1 MLQLLLGLGAVAM
14 TVSLVRAVWTAG
26 AARSL
31 LYLLAALAPM
41 SLTYFGWNDT
51 EGGMWVAWP
60 YYVVATAVLARQ
72 LTLLSRRLPA
82 ATRREQVATWATPA
96 TPTAP
101 AAARF
106 I

>member
-1 MLQLLLGLGAVAM
+1 MLQILLGLGAVAM

-31 LYLLAALAPM
+31 LYMLAALAPM
-41 SLTYFGWNDT
+41 ALTYIGWNDA

-60 YYVVATAVLARQ
+60 YYAVATAVLARQ
-72 LTLLSRRLPA
+72 LMLLSTRLPA
-82 ATRREQVATWATPA
+82 ATRREQIATWA

-101 AAARF
+101 AAAR
-106 I
+106 IR